1 MKEIKVSLKSCCL
14 LVDGSKSQ
22 PLTVDSWR
30 VSELVSA
37 HWCVG
42 LDPRVAGGE
51 TQVVQESSCSPA
63 GRQGWDMRGPRSD
76 AILLLC

>member
-1 MKEIKVSLKSCCL
+1 MSQSCCL

-30 VSELVSA
+30 SQSWCQPIGVWGWILELLVERLKLS
-37 HWCVG
+37 
-42 LDPRVAGGE
+42 
-51 TQVVQESSCSPA
+51 ESSCRPA